1 MSNPGQE
8 VAVYPEEYRYS
19 REHEWA
25 KREDGRAR
33 VGITRFA
40 ADRLTDVVYVELPP
54 VGAEVRF
61 MQPFGVVESVKAASE
76 LYAPVSG
83 RVVEVNERL
92 QDHPELVNQDP
103 HGEGWMIVV
112 EMSDPAE
119 LERLMDAQA
128 YRQHVG
134 EA

>member
-1 MSNPGQE
+1 M
-8 VAVYPEEYRYS
+8 YPEDYRYS
-19 REHEWA
+19 TEHEWA
-25 KREDGRAR
+25 KREDGRVR

-40 ADRLTDVVYVELPP
+40 ADRLTDVVYVELPA
-54 VGAEVRF
+54 VGAQVRF
-61 MQPFGVVESVKAASE
+61 MQPFGVVESVKAASD

-92 QDHPELVNQDP
+92 RERPELVNEDP

-112 EMSDPAE
+112 EADDPSELDRLLDAE
-119 LERLMDAQA
+119 A
-128 YRQHVG
+128 YRRHIG

>member
-1 MSNPGQE
+1 M
-8 VAVYPEEYRYS
+8 YPEDYRYS
-19 REHEWA
+19 TEHEWA
-25 KREDGRAR
+25 KRENGRVR

-40 ADRLTDVVYVELPP
+40 ADRLTDVVYVELPQ
-54 VGAEVRF
+54 VGSEVRF

-92 QDHPELVNQDP
+92 RDRPELVNEDP

-112 EMSDPAE
+112 EATDPSE
-119 LERLMDAQA
+119 LDRLMDAQA
-128 YRQHVG
+128 YRQHIG